1 MCAGGHLK
9 PPNHRRADGEKKGER
24 RNTNRDRR
32 ELRVKR
38 KRKDGRITIWT
49 SRRRVD
55 ELGERGEERQ
65 GDLWETLVI
74 LMECQVFRLMY

>member
-24 RNTNRDRR
+24 RNPNREPREPRR
-32 ELRVKR
+32 KR
-38 KRKDGRITIWT
+38 KRKDRRIAIWM

-55 ELGERGEERQ
+55 EFRERGEAGRFM
-65 GDLWETLVI
+65 GDISDTNGVSGLQT
-74 LMECQVFRLMY
+74 